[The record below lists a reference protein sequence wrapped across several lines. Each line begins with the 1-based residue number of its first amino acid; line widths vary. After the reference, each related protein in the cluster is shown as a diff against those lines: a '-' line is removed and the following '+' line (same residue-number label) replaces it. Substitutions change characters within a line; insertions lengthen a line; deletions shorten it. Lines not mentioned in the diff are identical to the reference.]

1 MFCGFDELFETMPH
15 LLEVEFVEPQVA
27 VKKKH
32 ASLLLPNGARAI
44 YGAGWVAHICK
55 TAPRLVMHREVLG
68 CTTKNNKSC
77 LCLERLFMKILALLC
92 VGWRLCPVTIT
103 AG

>member
-32 ASLLLPNGARAI
+32 ASLCCLMVQGRFMAQ
-44 YGAGWVAHICK
+44 AG
-55 TAPRLVMHREVLG
+55 
-68 CTTKNNKSC
+68 
-77 LCLERLFMKILALLC
+77 
-92 VGWRLCPVTIT
+92 
-103 AG
+103 